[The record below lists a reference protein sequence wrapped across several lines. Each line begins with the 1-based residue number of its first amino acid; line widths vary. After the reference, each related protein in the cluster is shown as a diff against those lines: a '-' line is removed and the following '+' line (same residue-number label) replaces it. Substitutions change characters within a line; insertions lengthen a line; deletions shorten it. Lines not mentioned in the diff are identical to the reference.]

1 MLVYFLMIK
10 LQGESSQMAGPA
22 QGRPDRP
29 KYLGKCMGSKRR
41 QFHWGLGD
49 FWEMCLTWVASAIAG
64 RFGREGGRYRK
75 DCCC

>member
-49 FWEMCLTWVASAIAG
+49 FWEMCLTWVASSIAG